1 MKTRFASKF
10 IMFEE
15 TLEFNNAIIFCCGGQ
30 KSIVLQQKIPK
41 VQVCF
46 HKLNLTTITFVATIN
61 FVGSEL
67 ELEENMFNVG
77 F

>member
-1 MKTRFASKF
+1 
-10 IMFEE
+10 MFEK
-15 TLEFNNAIIFCCGGQ
+15 TLKFNNAIIFYYDGQ

-46 HKLNLTTITFVATIN
+46 DKLNLTTITFVVAIN

-77 F
+77 FQLKNL